1 MFLWVELCIMLI
13 IILISAQLFSN
24 ALEYFGEKI
33 GMSNG
38 VIGSIFAAVST
49 ALPETS
55 VPLLAI
61 FAGTP
66 NKMIN
71 EEISVGAILGAP
83 LMLSTLS
90 TFIMAASVIK
100 KRGIFGKISP
110 EKTGLIRD
118 LNFFLFA
125 FFIAA
130 LAMFVPLHP
139 IYFRVGISILLIIT
153 YFTYIYFTFKASNK
167 LVENGHG
174 VNPTE
179 PLFFSKLFYSKKVYE
194 PNVVII
200 ATQLLIG
207 LILLLFGAK
216 GFIDATLDVSHA
228 LGISAL
234 LLSLLVIPFATE
246 LPEKVN
252 SILWVRKNQ
261 DTLGFGNITGA
272 MVFQG
277 TLLPALGILLTPWQ
291 PSKIVLT
298 GVFITFIAAAWIR
311 LNISTK
317 GISVWALLIN
327 GIFYLIYLRLV
338 LG

>member
-1 MFLWVELCIMLI
+1 MLLWLELFSMLI
-13 IILISAQLFSN
+13 IILIAAQLFSN
-24 ALEYFGEKI
+24 SLEYFGERAGI
-33 GMSNG
+33 SSGAT
-38 VIGSIFAAVST
+38 GSVLAAIST

-61 FAGTP
+61 FAGTQD
-66 NKMIN
+66 KMVN

-90 TFIMAASVIK
+90 TFLMVISVIRQ
-100 KRGIFGKISP
+100 RGLFGRMFP
-110 EKTGLIRD
+110 EKTGLVRD
-118 LNFFLFA
+118 LNFFLCA

-130 LAMFVPLHP
+130 LAMFVPIEP
-139 IYFRVGISILLIIT
+139 IYIRAMLSLLLIIL
-153 YFTYIYFTFKASNK
+153 YVSYLYFTFKASKK
-167 LVENGHG
+167 LVVSGHG
-174 VNPTE
+174 VNPCE
-179 PLFFSKLFYSKKVYE
+179 PLFFSKMGLKT
-194 PNVVII
+194 NLTTII
-200 ATQLLIG
+200 IQLLVG
-207 LILLLFGAK
+207 LILLLIGAK
-216 GFIDATLDVSHA
+216 GFINATLNVSHA

-234 LLSLLVIPFATE
+234 LLSLLIIPFATE

-298 GVFITFIAAAWIR
+298 GVCVTFIAAAWIR
-311 LNISTK
+311 WNAEKGLRIS
-317 GISVWALLIN
+317 ALLLN
-327 GIFYLIYLRLV
+327 GIFYCIYIALV